1 MNQTTILLI
10 DDDALLRS
18 SCASVLAHHGYSVIE
33 ASDGDAAL
41 ARLDEEPLPE
51 LIVVDLEMPGMGG
64 WEFLAILRSDRR
76 LAELPVLI
84 VSALEL
90 GPRARAVYPSLRKL
104 VEPEQ
109 LLATVA
115 QLLHVARPSFG

>member
-1 MNQTTILLI
+1 
-10 DDDALLRS
+10 
-18 SCASVLAHHGYSVIE
+18 
-33 ASDGDAAL
+33 
-41 ARLDEEPLPE
+41 
-51 LIVVDLEMPGMGG
+51 MGG

-104 VEPEQ
+104 VAPEQ
-109 LLATVA
+109 LLTTVA
-115 QLLHVARPSFG
+115 QLLDVARPSFG

>member
-1 MNQTTILLI
+1 MI
-10 DDDALLRS
+10 DYDDLLRS
-18 SCASVLAHHGYSVIE
+18 SCASVLEHHGYSVIQ

-41 ARLDEEPLPE
+41 ARLDGDLLPD

-76 LAELPVLI
+76 LAALPVLI

-104 VEPEQ
+104 VEPTQ
-109 LLATVA
+109 LLASVA
-115 QLLHVARPSFG
+115 QLLDVARPSCG